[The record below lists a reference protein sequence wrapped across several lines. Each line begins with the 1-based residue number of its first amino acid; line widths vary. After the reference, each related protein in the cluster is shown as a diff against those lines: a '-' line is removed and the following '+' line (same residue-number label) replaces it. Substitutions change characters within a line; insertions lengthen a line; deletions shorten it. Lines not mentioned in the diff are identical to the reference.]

1 MKAQELIKLN
11 NEKREK
17 LNDENLKYYEGM
29 LLYIRTS
36 WSKKEFE
43 TEEILSELLDHLL
56 DAQENGKTAEEVF
69 GQEPQEYAKQITNE
83 LPKMNVKERIL
94 FFAPATLFLIAG
106 VLLVNGIFN
115 PLLYYTLNIGT
126 LNKTIYLGSL
136 LLKSILVLIIFA
148 IFIYIVM
155 KAARMLIFKNI
166 NKKIEF
172 FIYWMLSTLY
182 IGLFVVIFYFV
193 PDFGYI
199 ITVPIYIQIL
209 LGAILAISGYIIY
222 KVNN

>member
-36 WSKKEFE
+36 WGKKEFE

-56 DAQENGKTAEEVF
+56 DAQENGKTAKEVF
-69 GQEPQEYAKQITNE
+69 GQEPREYAKQITNE
-83 LPKMNVKERIL
+83 LPKMNIKERIL
-94 FFAPATLFLIAG
+94 FFTPATLFLIAG

-115 PLLYYTLNIGT
+115 PLLYYSLNIGT
-126 LNKTIYLGSL
+126 LNKTIHLGSL
-136 LLKSILVLIIFA
+136 LLESILVLIIFA
-148 IFIYIVM
+148 IFIYIIM
-155 KAARMLIFKNI
+155 RATRMLIFKNI

-172 FIYWMLSTLY
+172 LIYWILSTLY
-182 IGLFVVIFYFV
+182 LGIFILIFLFV
-193 PDFGYI
+193 PDLGYVI
-199 ITVPIYIQIL
+199 AVPFYIQIL